1 MQFRVSGRNIDV
13 GEALRTRI
21 NARVADAT
29 AKYFDGGFSG
39 HVTIGKEGFGFRT
52 ECVIHLDSGIVLEAD
67 ALAAD
72 AYASADRAAMHIEKR
87 LRRYK
92 RRLKDHQA
100 ARSNGQ
106 NLEQQDIEQQ
116 AVDQQ
121 ASDRQTPDRVAI
133 SAPSYVI
140 AAPAHDSDEEVTE
153 WNPVIIAES
162 TTALKRLS
170 VSDAVMELDMT
181 GVPVIVFRHAGHGRV
196 NLIYRRA
203 DGHIGWIDPPT
214 IENNAH

>member
-1 MQFRVSGRNIDV
+1 MPFRVSGKNIDI
-13 GEALRTRI
+13 GEALRARI
-21 NARVADAT
+21 NQRVAEAT

-52 ECVIHLDSGIVLEAD
+52 ECVIHLDSGIMLEAE

-72 AYASADRAAMHIEKR
+72 AYASADQAAMRIEKR

-100 ARSNGQ
+100 ARAALASEASGRRGDGQ
-106 NLEQQDIEQQ
+106 ALDGG
-116 AVDQQ
+116 
-121 ASDRQTPDRVAI
+121 SRDRATID
-133 SAPSYVI
+133 APSYVI
-140 AAPAHDSDEEVTE
+140 AAPEHDTDEEVTE

-170 VSDAVMELDMT
+170 VSEAVMELDMT
-181 GVPVIVFRHAGHGRV
+181 GAAVVVFRHAGHGRI
-196 NLIYRRA
+196 NLVYRRA

-214 IENNAH
+214 IDQDAH

>member
-1 MQFRVSGRNIDV
+1 MPFRVSGKNMDV

-21 NARVADAT
+21 NQRVADAT

-72 AYASADRAAMHIEKR
+72 AYASADQAALRIEKR

-92 RRLKDHQA
+92 RRLKDRQA
-100 ARSNGQ
+100 TRSDGHA
-106 NLEQQDIEQQ
+106 L
-116 AVDQQ
+116 DQTRGE
-121 ASDRQTPDRVAI
+121 AAI
-133 SAPSYVI
+133 DAPSYVI
-140 AAPAHDSDEEVTE
+140 AAPEHESDEEASQ

-162 TTALKRLS
+162 TTALKSLS
-170 VSDAVMELDMT
+170 VSDAVMELDLT
-181 GVPVIVFRHAGHGRV
+181 GKPVVVFRHAGHGRV
-196 NLIYRRA
+196 NLVYRRA
-203 DGHIGWIDPPT
+203 DGHIGWIDPPI
-214 IENNAH
+214 IENGAH